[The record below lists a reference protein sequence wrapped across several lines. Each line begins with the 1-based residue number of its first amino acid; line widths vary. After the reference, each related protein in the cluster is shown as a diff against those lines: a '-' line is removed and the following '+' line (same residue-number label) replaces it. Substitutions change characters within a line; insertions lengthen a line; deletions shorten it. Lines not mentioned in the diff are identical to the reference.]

1 MSRELA
7 LQVRDLNV
15 WYRPGGVIRRSRL
28 VPVLHD
34 ISFDLWRVGQVLLAD
49 IVVRIVVRIAVGW
62 GLGAACAV
70 GVDVLQVPR
79 PLTDAAVLNVAH
91 GGNDGVVRGVRL
103 GRGRE

>member
-34 ISFDLWRVGQVLLAD
+34 ISFDLWRLRQVDARAD
-49 IVVRIVVRIAVGW
+49 DPRH
-62 GLGAACAV
+62 GA
-70 GVDVLQVPR
+70 
-79 PLTDAAVLNVAH
+79 
-91 GGNDGVVRGVRL
+91 
-103 GRGRE
+103 